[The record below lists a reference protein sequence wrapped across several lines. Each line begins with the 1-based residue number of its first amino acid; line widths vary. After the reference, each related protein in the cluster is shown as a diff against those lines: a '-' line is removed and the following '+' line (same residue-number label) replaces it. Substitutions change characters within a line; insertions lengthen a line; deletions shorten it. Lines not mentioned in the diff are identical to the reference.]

1 MAFKSVEQYN
11 EERFGSFF
19 LLRDDGDYADVIFL
33 YENPEDML
41 VAEVHYVKSPTYSGY
56 VHCCGKGCPACEKKI
71 RVQTKLFIPVYN
83 IEADEIQFF
92 DRGIRF
98 EPQMQRDVFRHYP
111 NPSQVVWRIT
121 RHGAAGSI
129 DTYYTIAAVGRN
141 SIGTYSEILA
151 KFDATMPDYYSN
163 VCKEFS
169 ATELRDML
177 NTNSEEVSGSDISSL
192 PEFNVSPRV
201 PISTASGSANTVV
214 ASDVMMNIP
223 TISDKDDDDDVVF

>member
-33 YENPEDML
+33 YEKPEDML
-41 VAEVHYVKSPTYSGY
+41 VAEVHYVKSPIYSGY
-56 VHCCGKGCPACEKKI
+56 VHCCGRGCPACEKKI

-141 SIGTYSEILA
+141 SIGTYPEILA
-151 KFDATMPDYYSN
+151 KFNAAMPDYYSN

-169 ATELRDML
+169 ASELRDML
-177 NTNSEEVSGSDISSL
+177 NTSSEEASASDISSL
-192 PEFNVSPRV
+192 PEFNVSPRIPV
-201 PISTASGSANTVV
+201 STASISVDAAAVT
-214 ASDVMMNIP
+214 DVMMNIP
-223 TISDKDDDDDVVF
+223 TISDKDDDDVVF